1 MSIRKNFISVSASA
15 IFIRFLLIASSK
27 KSLKISSLFSSPS
40 ATALACFSL
49 NAFTIGANC
58 SSSMCCNAETTF
70 SARAIFECCGSSGEC
85 SSVICIVIAST
96 RANASMTFV
105 SATFGVKD
113 VIDALHIGH
122 GAGFLKSTTLPKPFV
137 AVAVVVISSSSSF
150 SFPSLFGLGDVV
162 VISSSSSSSSS
173 SSPIASSSSFSFS
186 FSSSSSSSSLPP
198 RLFLLFVVFEEEE
211 ERRRRCCS
219 QNVPQYSTTQSWQ
232 NVCPHVAVT
241 GAL

>member
-122 GAGFLKSTTLPKPFV
+122 GAGFLNSTTLPKPFV
-137 AVAVVVISSSSSF
+137 AVVVVISSSSSF
-150 SFPSLFGLGDVV
+150 SFPSLFSLGDVV

-173 SSPIASSSSFSFS
+173 SPIASSSSSSSSS
-186 FSSSSSSSSLPP
+186 FSSSSSSSFLPP
-198 RLFLLFVVFEEEE
+198 LLFLLFVVVFE
-211 ERRRRCCS
+211 CCS